1 MRYQFL
7 TPNVND
13 LFECMDAAKLTDV
26 LLCVYSAG
34 EENRIEEL
42 KQSTDSLLNA
52 VYHHCLPTCFHVV
65 YGLNEIPIKKQSD
78 LKKAF
83 QKQLDSMFPDERL
96 HQLDSKQDALQL
108 LNLIGNCKKKSIAY
122 RERRSQLLADR
133 LEFVEDASQ
142 PGVGTLR
149 AYGFVRNK
157 NLDVDKLIHIPGCG
171 DFQLAKIEVLPDPY
185 KSTKNGKEAEMPQ
198 NPVYV
203 RDEMKA
209 IKLENV
215 EEFEQYDEFEQELP
229 TAEDIAKAEEEH
241 LKQKKLVPKGTS
253 EYQAAWLFDSD
264 EDELAEN
271 SDEEED
277 DSDMENQNNYEED
290 ENESNDEQEN
300 GADDE
305 EMQDDVQSLATEV
318 ENYDQ
323 RYDERLDLNEEMKTL
338 QKIKEEKMNEQFPD
352 EIDTPLNVAA
362 KLRFA
367 KYRGLA
373 SFSKTRWDPDENL
386 PCDYARIVQFQHLKR
401 STKLAYEGQ
410 ELADGPSSGEYVAV
424 DIMNFAKPV
433 YDRYVEQ
440 GKLLLFFQL
449 LKHEHTMSVLNVVIK
464 KHPLFHQ
471 PIRSKE
477 RLIFH
482 VGCRRYSVCPIFSL
496 HSNGNKHK
504 YEKFLR
510 ADTQMVASFFA
521 PITFTPCPATVY
533 KQYESGSQHL
543 VATGSV
549 LEANPRRVVVK
560 RLVLSGHPFKIH
572 KTFCVIRYMFF
583 NRDDILWFKP
593 IELHTKYGRKGAIK
607 EPLGT
612 HGHMKCVFD
621 HAIKSND
628 TVLMN
633 LYKRVF
639 PKWTYSPDLTSL
651 VSKDTEMNCQEENDA
666 KSVEM

>member
-1 MRYQFL
+1 
-7 TPNVND
+7 
-13 LFECMDAAKLTDV
+13 MDAAKITDV
-26 LLCVYSAG
+26 LLCVYSAS

-42 KQSTDSLLNA
+42 KQSSESVLNA
-52 VYHHCLPTCFHVV
+52 VYHHCLPTCLHVLC
-65 YGLNEIPIKKQSD
+65 GLSEVPIKKQSD

-83 QKQLDSMFPDERL
+83 QKQLDSMFPDEKL
-96 HQLDSKQDALQL
+96 HQLDSKQDAMQL
-108 LNLIGNCKKKSIAY
+108 LNLIGNCKKKQIAY
-122 RERRSQLLADR
+122 RERRSQLFADR
-133 LEFVEDASQ
+133 LEFVESTLSSE
-142 PGVGTLR
+142 VGTLR
-149 AYGFVRNK
+149 AYGFVRNQ
-157 NLDVDKLIHIPGCG
+157 NLDVNKLVHIPGCG
-171 DFQLAKIEVLPDPY
+171 DFELAKIEVLPDPY
-185 KSTKNGKEAEMPQ
+185 KSTKSGKPIEVHQNRVYLRDEKEAT
-198 NPVYV
+198 
-203 RDEMKA
+203 
-209 IKLENV
+209 KLEPIESEH
-215 EEFEQYDEFEQELP
+215 EEYDEFEQELP

-264 EDELAEN
+264 EEDLAEG
-271 SDEEED
+271 SDE
-277 DSDMENQNNYEED
+277 DSEMEDMENANNFEE
-290 ENESNDEQEN
+290 Q
-300 GADDE
+300 DDE
-305 EMQDDVQSLATEV
+305 SSDAEAEDADEVMQSEVQSLATEH

-323 RYDERLDLNEEMKTL
+323 KYDERLDLDEDMKTL
-338 QKIKEEKMNEQFPD
+338 AKIKEEKMNEQFPD
-352 EIDTPLNVAA
+352 EIDTPLDVAA

-373 SFSKTRWDPDENL
+373 SFHKTKWDPDENL
-386 PCDYARIVQFQHLKR
+386 PYIYSRIVQFQHLKR

-410 ELADGPSSGEYVAV
+410 ELADGPSSGEYVV
-424 DIMNFAKPV
+424 VEIPNFKKAV
-433 YDRYVEQ
+433 YDWYVQES
-440 GKLLLFFQL
+440 KLLLFFQL
-449 LKHEHTMSVLNVVIK
+449 LKHEHKMTVLNVVIK
-464 KHPLFHQ
+464 KHPLFSQ

-510 ADTQMVASFFA
+510 ADTQVVASFCA
-521 PITFTPCPATVY
+521 PVTFTPCPATVY
-533 KQYESGSQHL
+533 KQFESGSQRL

-549 LEANPRRVVVK
+549 LDANPRRIVVK
-560 RLVLSGHPFKIH
+560 RWVLSGHPFKIH

-593 IELHTKYGRKGAIK
+593 IELRTKYGRKGAIK

-621 HAIKSND
+621 HVIKSND

-639 PKWTYSPDLTSL
+639 PKWTYQPDLNCSQTE
-651 VSKDTEMNCQEENDA
+651 KDVKMNCD
-666 KSVEM
+666 SVPSDWP